1 MANTF
6 KFGLVRFFENV
17 LEVKIQPNSG
27 FHNLV
32 TKKKNLYEIFKDLNP
47 AAERLKNILVLVA
60 KDKDY
65 YRFDEKL
72 NDQII

>member
-1 MANTF
+1 MGT
-6 KFGLVRFFENV
+6 
-17 LEVKIQPNSG
+17 
-27 FHNLV
+27 